1 MEFSEKLR
9 LAIVDGVMPVLNDDD
24 VDRWLEAV
32 HTLSDVSRCLQ
43 TDAKDNLIRLME
55 SVFSQANRITGQ

>member
-9 LAIVDGVMPVLNDDD
+9 SAIEDGVMPVLSDSD

-32 HTLSDVSRCLQ
+32 HTLADVSRCLQ
-43 TDAKDNLIRLME
+43 TTAKDNLIRLME
-55 SVFSQANRITGQ
+55 SVFFQANRMTDQ